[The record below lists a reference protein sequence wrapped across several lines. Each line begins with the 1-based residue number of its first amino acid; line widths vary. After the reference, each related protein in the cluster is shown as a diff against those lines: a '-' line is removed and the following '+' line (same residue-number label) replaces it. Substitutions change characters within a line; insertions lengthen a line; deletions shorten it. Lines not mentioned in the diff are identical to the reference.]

1 MNVEVLGFKELDAA
15 LAELPAALRREV
27 VLKALRRAADP
38 MVREARARAR
48 RQPNPRRRGGYP
60 AGEMK
65 ALADSIQVSAVKPN
79 ASFPKEAAVKLG
91 PDADH
96 FYGLFVEK
104 GTQARGRVYRDNRNK
119 IRRNTRGHAATRA
132 FEYLA
137 PAFAMHA
144 ERAAQAIGEELWEV
158 LAERARSL
166 AKKAGKGTLTTKA
179 KEALLE

>member
-1 MNVEVLGFKELDAA
+1 MKIEVLGFKELDAA
-15 LAELPAALRREV
+15 LAELPSALRREV

-48 RQPNPRRRGGYP
+48 RQANPRVRGGTS
-60 AGEMK
+60 AREMGP
-65 ALADSIQVSAVKPN
+65 LADSIQVSAVKARAEFPN
-79 ASFPKEAAVKLG
+79 EAAVKLG

-96 FYGLFVEK
+96 YYGLFVEK
-104 GTQARGRVYRDNRNK
+104 GTRARPRIYHDNRGK
-119 IRRNTRGHAATRA
+119 IRRNTRGHAATQA

-144 ERAAQAIGEELWEV
+144 ERAAQAIGEELWGV

-166 AKKAGKGTLTTKA
+166 AKKAGKGTLSTKA
-179 KEALLE
+179 REALLS